1 MTGFRLLSIV
11 TQNVLTLYRVMPS
24 IIANNTP
31 QAYGSSSA
39 KSTLK
44 SRGCF
49 LLGLAK

>member
-1 MTGFRLLSIV
+1 MAGFESIAFV
-11 TQNVLTLYRVMPS
+11 IQYKLTLYGVMTS

-31 QAYGSSSA
+31 QAYGFSSA